1 MALSTTTNKQSFTAT
16 VGQTKFDFTLP
27 YFETSDISV
36 VRIDTDGT
44 YTTLAY
50 NASPSSATQFSV
62 TATNSNPANGAQIT
76 LGGTANFNSTYI
88 IERTVPYTQEYD
100 LQEGSTIDPTALN
113 KALDRVVAQNQ
124 QQNFDAYSGGE
135 SIEFPN
141 GFIMKFGV
149 ITAASN
155 QTYTITYDSA
165 FPTATISAQATP
177 QVTDDDADLVVQIE
191 TAPTAT
197 QLKVNVEGAT
207 NLDKIHWVAFGH

>member
-1 MALSTTTNKQSFTAT
+1 MALDKETNKKSFTAT
-16 VGQTKFDFTLP
+16 LGQTKFDFDIA

-62 TATNSNPANGAQIT
+62 TATNSDPANGAQIT
-76 LGGTANFNSTYI
+76 LGGTATLDSIYI
-88 IERTVPYTQEYD
+88 VERIVNLKQQYD

-124 QQNFDAYSGGE
+124 QQNLDAYSGGE

-141 GFIMKFGV
+141 GFIMKFGTL
-149 ITAASN
+149 TATSD
-155 QTYTITYDSA
+155 QTYTITYGTA

-177 QVTDDDADLVVQIE
+177 QVSSDDTGLVVQIE
-191 TAPTAT
+191 TAPTST
-197 QLKVNVEGAT
+197 QLKVNVEGA
-207 NLDKIHWVAFGH
+207 NSLQKIHWVAFGH